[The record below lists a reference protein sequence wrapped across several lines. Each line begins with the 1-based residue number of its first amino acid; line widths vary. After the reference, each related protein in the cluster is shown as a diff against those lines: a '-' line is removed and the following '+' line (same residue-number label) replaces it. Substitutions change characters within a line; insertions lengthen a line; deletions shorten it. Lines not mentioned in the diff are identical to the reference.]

1 MTRWIVAVSI
11 VALGVA
17 SLGGM
22 CSPAAAADVR
32 IGVNVGV
39 PAPVVVAPAAPVYVA
54 PPPPVVVAPGAPV
67 YFYGSSYYT
76 YYNRGWFVGPGYGG
90 PWAFVPVARVPHPI
104 IAVPH
109 AYLRVPPGHG
119 RHFAGPPP
127 WPHGHGH
134 GHGGGH
140 GGHHRNW

>member
-11 VALGVA
+11 FGLGVV

-39 PAPVVVAPAAPVYVA
+39 PAPVVVAPAAPIVVAPAPVYVA

-76 YYNRGWFVGPGYGG
+76 HYNRAWFVGPGYGG
-90 PWAFVPVARVPHPI
+90 P
-104 IAVPH
+104 
-109 AYLRVPPGHG
+109 
-119 RHFAGPPP
+119 
-127 WPHGHGH
+127 
-134 GHGGGH
+134 
-140 GGHHRNW
+140 

>member
-1 MTRWIVAVSI
+1 MSRWIVAVSI
-11 VALGVA
+11 VALSVV

-22 CSPAAAADVR
+22 FSLAAAEVR
-32 IGVNVGV
+32 VGIGV
-39 PAPVVVAPAAPVYVA
+39 PAPVFVAPPVPVVVA

-76 YYNRGWFVGPGYGG
+76 YYNRAWFVGPGYGG
-90 PWAFVPVARVPHPI
+90 PWAFVPVARVPRPI

-109 AYLRVPPGHG
+109 AYLFVPRGHG
-119 RHFAGPPP
+119 HHIAGPPP

-134 GHGGGH
+134 G
-140 GGHHRNW
+140 GHHRW

>member
-1 MTRWIVAVSI
+1 MEDHMARWIVAVSI
-11 VALGVA
+11 VALGIVA
-17 SLGGM
+17 FAGEL
-22 CSPAAAADVR
+22 SPATACDVR
-32 IGVNVGV
+32 IGVNFGV
-39 PAPVVVAPAAPVYVA
+39 PAPVVVAPAPVYLA

-67 YFYGSSYYT
+67 YFYGSNYYT
-76 YYNRGWFVGPGYGG
+76 YYHRAWFVGPGYGG

-104 IAVPH
+104 FAVPH

-134 GHGGGH
+134 
-140 GGHHRNW
+140 